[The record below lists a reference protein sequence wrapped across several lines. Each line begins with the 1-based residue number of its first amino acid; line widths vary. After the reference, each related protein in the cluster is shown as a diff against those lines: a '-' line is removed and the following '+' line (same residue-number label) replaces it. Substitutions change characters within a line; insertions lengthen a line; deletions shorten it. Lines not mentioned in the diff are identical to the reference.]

1 MTTREQAI
9 DEAHRLF
16 DRGDFLAMLRPL
28 VALRTE
34 SQEKD
39 RHGELRTFL
48 TDGIAPHL
56 TAMGFTIRLHTNP
69 ASTHGDFM
77 IAERH
82 ESSDRPTILIYG
94 HGDTV
99 RCEPAQWRDN
109 LDPLAVTIS
118 GDRWYGRGTAD
129 NKGQHAINI
138 AALRTVLKV
147 RGGRLGFNVRLILE
161 TGEEVGSPGL
171 HDICRTHKNALAAD
185 VLIASDGPRLAADRP
200 TIFLGSRGM
209 VRFGL
214 SVDLR
219 DDAHHSGNWGG
230 LLRNPGTV
238 LAHAIT
244 TLIDARGSILV
255 QELRP
260 PPITPAVREALAGI
274 RVSGGPD
281 DPTIDSDWGEPSLTP
296 EERVFGWNALEVLAF
311 KTGNPERPL
320 NAIPGSATAMMQLRY
335 VIGTDVGNL
344 GQILRE
350 HFSRAGLPWVKVD
363 TNLSETMVAT
373 RLDPNDPWVTW
384 AKASIAKT
392 TGAPPAILP
401 NLGGSIPNDAFA
413 DILGMPTIWIPHSYP
428 GCLQHGPNEHLLG
441 PVVRDGLAIMAGI
454 FWDLGEKTAG

>member
-1 MTTREQAI
+1 MPTRETTI
-9 DEAHRLF
+9 DNVRSLF
-16 DRGDFLAMLRPL
+16 DSDGFLEMLRPL

-34 SQEKD
+34 SQEKN
-39 RHGELRTFL
+39 RHDELRAFL

-56 TAMGFTIRLHTNP
+56 KAMGFSIGLHPNP
-69 ASTHGDFM
+69 VNAHGDFM

-82 ESSDRPTILIYG
+82 ESDDRPTILIYG

-99 RCEPAQWRDN
+99 RCEPAQWRNN
-109 LDPLAVTIS
+109 LDPLAVTID

-138 AALRTVLKV
+138 AALRTVFDA

-171 HDICRTHKNALAAD
+171 HEICRQHKDALAAD
-185 VLIASDGPRLAADRP
+185 VLIASDGPRLTADRP

-214 SVDLR
+214 SIDLR
-219 DDAHHSGNWGG
+219 DGAHHSGNWGG
-230 LLRNPGTV
+230 LLRNPGTI
-238 LAHAIT
+238 LAHAIA
-244 TLIDARGSILV
+244 TLVDARGTILV
-255 QELRP
+255 EGLRP
-260 PPITPAVREALAGI
+260 PPISPAVRQALADIKVG
-274 RVSGGPD
+274 GGPD
-281 DPTIDSDWGEPSLTP
+281 EPDIDSDWGEPGLTA
-296 EERVFGWNALEVLAF
+296 EERVFGWNSLEVLAF

-320 NAIPGSATAMMQLRY
+320 NAIPGNASAMIQLRY
-335 VIGTDVGNL
+335 VVGTDVSKLAG
-344 GQILRE
+344 ILRA
-350 HFSRAGLPWVKVD
+350 HFDRAGLPWVKVESQI
-363 TNLSETMVAT
+363 SETMAAT

-428 GCLQHGPNEHLLG
+428 GCLQHGPDEHLLG
-441 PVVRDGLAIMAGI
+441 SVVRNGLGIMAGL
-454 FWDLGEKTAG
+454 FWDLGEK